1 MGTWLWMKLWLAIK
15 PNLKCT
21 QFGKYKKEY
30 EDKIN
35 LAEANIDK
43 AIAECNNVTNTHERL
58 LGEKQQ
64 LELALSSGGS
74 MVQDIIDKTNRMEA
88 SKNDLQKQV
97 DETNK
102 RVKGEEDLI
111 NGINQAGIKVSAEAN
126 RLREEIKVL
135 ESEAEKNEEDKQTK
149 DNQIH
154 TLRDEI

>member
-1 MGTWLWMKLWLAIK
+1 MGMMAKTWKWLQIWLAIK
-15 PNLKCT
+15 PHLKCT

-58 LGEKQQ
+58 LGEKQE

-97 DETNK
+97 DDTNK
-102 RVKGEEDLI
+102 RVNNEEELI
-111 NGINQAGIKVSAEAN
+111 NGIQNAGAKVSMEA
-126 RLREEIKVL
+126 
-135 ESEAEKNEEDKQTK
+135 T
-149 DNQIH
+149 
-154 TLRDEI
+154 